1 MTDTLFRSGNL
12 LVKTARRPGED
23 CVVTFDSYTDDPDL
37 DRPAFGEAA
46 FAQAGLPTIH
56 VVNRRNSWYQEP
68 EWREMVAA
76 VAAATAPYRR
86 VLAYGSSMGGYAAL
100 RFGKMIGATSALAIS
115 PQYSMQRD
123 RAGFDTR
130 WAKTVN
136 RIRWRPELAGPLP
149 ADLHAVIVY
158 DPAHAFDRR
167 HVELIAG
174 EMPVRRIALP
184 FSGHP
189 SGTYLGECGLL
200 RPLALAVLAGETDF
214 SALLRTARDHR
225 RSSTSYFIALAR
237 AVGPRNPER
246 AVAFARCALDLNPT
260 AHFTWVTLAEQLRF
274 AGRIEEALAA
284 LERAVALTKEH
295 PEMLRVLSNAL
306 YDEGRFDEAATV
318 LARSLAVAGSFDT
331 RGRIELARF
340 RIRGHA
346 ARFRSGAA
354 RLGAVLRR

>member
-1 MTDTLFRSGNL
+1 MSDTLFRSGNL
-12 LVKTARRPGED
+12 LVKAARRPGED
-23 CVVTFDSYTDDPDL
+23 CIVTFDSYTDDPDL

-46 FAQAGLPTIH
+46 FAQADLPTIH

-68 EWREMVAA
+68 EWRGMVAA
-76 VAAATAPYRR
+76 ITAATAPYRR

-123 RAGFDTR
+123 KTGFDTR

-149 ADLHAVIVY
+149 ADLPAAIVY

-167 HVELIAG
+167 HVELIAR

-214 SALLRTARDHR
+214 TDLLQAARDHR
-225 RSSTSYFIALAR
+225 QDSTSYFIALAR
-237 AVGPRNPER
+237 AAGPRNPER
-246 AVAFARCALDLNPT
+246 AVAFARRALELDPT
-260 AHFTWVTLAEQLRF
+260 VYFTWVTLAEQLRF
-274 AGRIEEALAA
+274 AGRIEDALST
-284 LERAVALTKEH
+284 LEQAVAVTKEH

-306 YDEGRFDEAATV
+306 YDEGRFDEAATI
-318 LARSLAVAGSFDT
+318 LARSLAVAASFDT

-346 ARFRSGAA
+346 ARLRDGAA
-354 RLGAVLRR
+354 RLRTVFRR

>member
-12 LVKTARRPGED
+12 LVKAARRPGED

-37 DRPAFGEAA
+37 DRPAFGEAV
-46 FAQAGLPTIH
+46 FAQAGISAIH

-68 EWREMVAA
+68 EWRGMVATI
-76 VAAATAPYRR
+76 AAATAPYRH

-100 RFGKMIGATSALAIS
+100 RFGKMIGATRALAIS
-115 PQYSMQRD
+115 PQYSMAQD
-123 RAGFDTR
+123 KAGFDTR
-130 WAKTVN
+130 WAKTVG

-149 ADLHAVIVY
+149 ADLPAVIVY

-167 HVELIAG
+167 HVKLIAG
-174 EMPVRRIALP
+174 EMPVQRVALP

-200 RPLALAVLAGETDF
+200 RPLALGALAGETDF
-214 SALLRTARDHR
+214 TALRRAARDHR
-225 RSSTSYFIALAR
+225 RNSTSYFVALAR
-237 AVGPRNPER
+237 AAGPRNPER
-246 AVAFARCALDLNPT
+246 AIAFAHRALDLNPT

-284 LERAVALTKEH
+284 LERAVVLTEDH
-295 PEMLRVLSNAL
+295 PAMLRVLSNAL

-318 LARSLAVAGSFDT
+318 LARSLAVTGAPDLRGQLHLAG
-331 RGRIELARF
+331 F
-340 RIRGHA
+340 RMRGHV
-346 ARFRSGAA
+346 ARWRSRMAT
-354 RLGAVLRR
+354 VRR

>member
-1 MTDTLFRSGNL
+1 MSDTLFRSGNL
-12 LVKTARRPGED
+12 LVKAARRPGED
-23 CVVTFDSYTDDPDL
+23 CIVTFDSYTDDPKL
-37 DRPAFGEAA
+37 DRPAFGEEA
-46 FAQAGLPTIH
+46 FAQAGLPAIH
-56 VVNRRNSWYQEP
+56 VVNRRNSWYQEL

-76 VAAATAPYRR
+76 IAAATAPYRR

-123 RAGFDTR
+123 RTGFDTR

-149 ADLHAVIVY
+149 ADLPAVIVY
-158 DPAHAFDRR
+158 DPAHAFDRH
-167 HVELIAG
+167 HVELIAH

-200 RPLALAVLAGETDF
+200 RPLALGVLAGETDF
-214 SALLRTARDHR
+214 TGLLRVARDHR
-225 RSSTSYFIALAR
+225 RNSTSYFIALAR
-237 AVGPRNPER
+237 TAGPRNPER
-246 AVAFARCALDLNPT
+246 AVAFARRALDLNPT

-284 LERAVALTKEH
+284 LGRAVVLTEEH
-295 PEMLRVLSNAL
+295 PAMLRVLSNAL
-306 YDEGRFDEAATV
+306 YDEGRFDEAATI
-318 LARSLAVAGSFDT
+318 LARSLAVAGSPDL
-331 RGRIELARF
+331 RGQLHLAGF
-340 RIRGHA
+340 RMRGHVARWRSRLA
-346 ARFRSGAA
+346 A
-354 RLGAVLRR
+354 VRR